1 MPRLDNIK
9 ERIALLKWFLGVIVA
24 ILIAVAGWVLNKFE
38 INENIL
44 ISLALL
50 FIFALSIV
58 FVLILKKI
66 NALINEV
73 DKLKK

>member
-44 ISLALL
+44 ITLALL

-66 NALINEV
+66 NTLINEV
-73 DKLKK
+73 DRLKK

>member
-44 ISLALL
+44 ITLALL

-73 DKLKK
+73 DRLKK

>member
-66 NALINEV
+66 NTLINEV
-73 DKLKK
+73 DRLKK